1 MNILTAKYTPRRYDK
16 ASLSII
22 PVASEAT
29 TVLIVKICS
38 PTKDT
43 SLPRIVF
50 VDSNGKLKLAIMD
63 CFSECKLANK
73 EKEWQEAIAI
83 LKI

>member
-1 MNILTAKYTPRRYDK
+1 MNILTATYTPRRYDK

-22 PVASEAT
+22 PVPSEAT

-73 EKEWQEAIAI
+73 EEKWQEAIAI